1 MGVFVGVFVGH
12 PGVFV
17 AIGVFVGPPGV
28 FVAVGVFVG
37 PPGVLVGTEGV
48 FVAVGVFVT
57 TGVTVGVAVGS
68 IFPAV
73 TFTVTVP
80 SVTVIFT
87 APIGLPGDELR
98 SPSERQIS
106 IL

>member
-1 MGVFVGVFVGH
+1 MALPTYFHEGVGVFVGVFVVPPGVFVAFGVFVGH

-17 AIGVFVGPPGV
+17 GHDGVCV
-28 FVAVGVFVG
+28 
-37 PPGVLVGTEGV
+37 T
-48 FVAVGVFVT
+48 VGVFVT
-57 TGVTVGVAVGS
+57 AGVTVGVAVGS

-73 TFTVTVP
+73 TFTVIVP
-80 SVTVIFT
+80 SITVIFT
-87 APIGLPGDELR
+87 APIGLPGDELC